1 VTRRHADAEDRAVNG
16 ARLGDRV
23 RLGDT
28 GLVVEVEADDRLV
41 GDEFLLGFGRTGRD
55 GIGMQAVRTSAS
67 CDVVISNV
75 LVLDPLLGVRATSI
89 GIRNGRITGLGRA
102 GNPDITDGID
112 VVVGSGT
119 QVIPGE
125 GLIATAGG
133 IDTHVHGLTPRVFEA
148 ALASGITTVLTQEL
162 GPLWGVGVGSPTVL
176 RQGYA
181 SLDAWPVN
189 VGVLGRGSSARR
201 DPLLEQLE
209 AGVCGFKV
217 HEDTGAHLRTLDAAL
232 DAAEEFDVQV
242 CLHTDGLNEG
252 LTVDDT
258 LAVTDGRVVHAFHV
272 EGCGGGH
279 APDVLRLAGI
289 DHVIGSSTNPTLP
302 YGVNALDEHI
312 AMIVSVHGLN
322 PDVPGDLAIAHDRV
336 RAETMGAENLLH
348 DLGVIPITSSD
359 ALGMGRAG
367 ENWRRTFALASV
379 TKGAAGGELVDPSG
393 HDNQRVLR
401 FLAKL
406 TVNPALAHGLGHEV
420 GSLAPGKLA
429 DIVLWSP
436 ALFGAK
442 PTLVVKGGL
451 PAWGRTGDPNA
462 TTDVAQPLRYGPQF
476 GGVGGAPAELSV
488 LFTNSAAT
496 EAESDPWPT
505 RRRRVA
511 VTGCRNVRLSTMVR
525 NGRLGTVDVDPVSAQ
540 VTFEGE
546 RMHFAARDDI
556 PLQRLYFL

>member
-1 VTRRHADAEDRAVNG
+1 MSRTNDPAVDRAING
-16 ARLGDRV
+16 PRLGDRV

-28 GLVVEVEADDRLV
+28 GLVVEVTDDDRLV
-41 GDEFLLGFGRTGRD
+41 GDELLLGFGRTGRD
-55 GIGMQAVRTSAS
+55 GIEMKSVRTSAS

-75 LVLDPLLGVRATSI
+75 LVIDALLGIRSASI
-89 GIRNGRITGLGRA
+89 GIRDGRIMAVGRA

-119 QVIPGE
+119 LVIPGE

-133 IDTHVHGLTPRVFEA
+133 IDTHVHGMTPRVFEA

-162 GPLWGVGVGSPTVL
+162 GPMWGVGVGSPTVL

-181 SLDAWPVN
+181 SLDHWPVN
-189 VGVLGRGSSARR
+189 VGVLGRGSSSLR
-201 DPLLEQLE
+201 DPLVEQLE

-232 DAAEEFDVQV
+232 DAAEVFDVQV
-242 CLHTDGLNEG
+242 CLHPDGLNEG

-258 LAVTDGRVVHAFHV
+258 IAVTDGRVVHAFHV

-279 APDVLRLAGI
+279 APDVLRLAGV

-302 YGVNALDEHI
+302 FGVNALAEHL

-367 ENWRRTFALASV
+367 ENWRRTFAVAAL
-379 TKGAAGGELVDPSG
+379 TRGAAGGETIDRSG
-393 HDNQRVLR
+393 NDNERVLR
-401 FLAKL
+401 FVAKL
-406 TVNPALAHGLGHEV
+406 TINPALAHGLSEEV
-420 GSLAPGKLA
+420 GSLAPGRLA

-436 ALFGAK
+436 ASFAAK
-442 PTLVVKGGL
+442 PALVVKGGL
-451 PAWGRTGDPNA
+451 PAWGRLGDPNA
-462 TTDVAQPLRYGPQF
+462 TTELSQPLVYGPQF
-476 GGVGGAPAELSV
+476 GGLGAAPAELSV
-488 LFTNSAAT
+488 LFTNVAAT

-505 RRRRVA
+505 KRRRVP
-511 VTGCRNVRLSTMVR
+511 VSGCRDIRLSAMIR
-525 NGRLGTVDVDPVSAQ
+525 NGRLGHVVVDPRTAE
-540 VTFEGE
+540 VTFDGE
-546 RMHFAARDDI
+546 RLHFEAQDDV

>member
-1 VTRRHADAEDRAVNG
+1 MTRRYVDSEDRAVNG

-28 GLVVEVEADDRLV
+28 GLVVEVEADDRAM
-41 GDEFLLGFGRTGRD
+41 GDELLFGFGRTGRD
-55 GIGMQAVRTSAS
+55 GIGLRAVRTSDS

-89 GIRNGRITGLGRA
+89 GIRNGRIVGVGRA

-133 IDTHVHGLTPRVFEA
+133 IDTHVHGMTPRVFEA
-148 ALASGITTVLTQEL
+148 ALASGITTILTQEL
-162 GPLWGVGVGSPTVL
+162 GPMWGVGVGSPSVL

-217 HEDTGAHLRTLDAAL
+217 HEDSGAHLRTLDTAL

-279 APDVLRLAGI
+279 APDVLRLAGV

-302 YGVNALDEHI
+302 YGINALDEHV

-322 PDVPGDLAIAHDRV
+322 PDVPGDLALVHDRV

-367 ENWRRTFALASV
+367 ENWRRTFAVASV
-379 TKGAAGGELVDPSG
+379 AKGAPGAELVDPTG
-393 HDNQRVLR
+393 HDNDRVLR
-401 FLAKL
+401 FLAKI
-406 TVNPALAHGLGHEV
+406 TINPALAHGLSREI
-420 GSLAPGKLA
+420 GSLSPGRLA
-429 DIVLWSP
+429 DVVLWPP
-436 ALFGAK
+436 ASFGAK
-442 PTLVVKGGL
+442 PALVIKGGL
-451 PAWGRTGDPNA
+451 PAWGRIGDPNA
-462 TTDVAQPLRYGPQF
+462 TTESAQPMRYGPQF
-476 GGVGGAPAELSV
+476 GGMGAAPAELSV
-488 LFTNSAAT
+488 LFTNMAAT

-511 VTGCRNVRLSTMVR
+511 VQGCRDIRLSAMVR
-525 NGRLGTVDVDPVSAQ
+525 NGRLGSVEVDPVSAQ
-540 VTFEGE
+540 VTLDGE
-546 RMHFAARDDI
+546 RMHFEATDDV

>member
-1 VTRRHADAEDRAVNG
+1 MSRTNDPAVDRAING
-16 ARLGDRV
+16 PRLGDRV

-28 GLVVEVEADDRLV
+28 GLVVEVTDDDRLV
-41 GDEFLLGFGRTGRD
+41 GDELLLGFGRTGRD
-55 GIGMQAVRTSAS
+55 GIEMKSVRTSAS

-75 LVLDPLLGVRATSI
+75 LVIDALLGIRSASI
-89 GIRNGRITGLGRA
+89 GISDGRIMAVGRA

-119 QVIPGE
+119 LVIPGE

-133 IDTHVHGLTPRVFEA
+133 IDTHVHGMTPRVFEA

-162 GPLWGVGVGSPTVL
+162 GPMWGVGVGSPTVL

-181 SLDAWPVN
+181 SLDHWPVN
-189 VGVLGRGSSARR
+189 VGVLGRGSSSRR

-217 HEDTGAHLRTLDAAL
+217 HEDTGAHLRTLDTAL

-258 LAVTDGRVVHAFHV
+258 IAVTDGRVVHAFHV

-279 APDVLRLAGI
+279 APDVLRLAGV
-289 DHVIGSSTNPTLP
+289 DHIIGSSTNPTLP
-302 YGVNALDEHI
+302 YGVNALAEHL

-322 PDVPGDLAIAHDRV
+322 PDVPGDLALARDRV

-367 ENWRRTFALASV
+367 ENWRRTFAVAAL
-379 TKGAAGGELVDPSG
+379 TKGAAGGEVLDASAN
-393 HDNQRVLR
+393 DNERVLR
-401 FLAKL
+401 FVAKL
-406 TVNPALAHGLGHEV
+406 TINPALAHGLSEEV
-420 GSLAPGKLA
+420 GSLAPGRLA

-436 ALFGAK
+436 SSFAAK
-442 PTLVVKGGL
+442 PALVIKGGL
-451 PAWGRTGDPNA
+451 PAWGRLGDPNA
-462 TTDVAQPLRYGPQF
+462 TTELAQPLVYGPQF
-476 GGVGGAPAELSV
+476 GGLGAAPAELSV
-488 LFTNSAAT
+488 LFTNIAAT

-505 RRRRVA
+505 RRRRVP
-511 VTGCRNVRLSTMVR
+511 VTGCRDIRLSAMIR
-525 NGRLGTVDVDPVSAQ
+525 NGRLGQVTVDPSTAHVAFDGEQLHFEAQ
-540 VTFEGE
+540 
-546 RMHFAARDDI
+546 DDI

>member
-1 VTRRHADAEDRAVNG
+1 MNRINDPAVDRAING
-16 ARLGDRV
+16 PRLGDRV

-28 GLVVEVEADDRLV
+28 NLVIEVADDDRLV
-41 GDEFLLGFGRTGRD
+41 GDELLLGFGRTGRD
-55 GIGMQAVRTSAS
+55 GIQMQAVRTQAS

-75 LVLDPLLGVRATSI
+75 VIIDALLGIRAASI
-89 GIRNGRITGLGRA
+89 GIRNGRIVGVGRA
-102 GNPDITDGID
+102 GNPEITDGVD

-119 QVIPGE
+119 LVIPGE

-133 IDTHVHGLTPRVFEA
+133 IDTHVHGMTPRVFEA

-162 GPLWGVGVGSPTVL
+162 GPMWGVGVGSPTVL

-189 VGVLGRGSSARR
+189 VGVLGRGSSSKR

-217 HEDTGAHLRTLDAAL
+217 HEDTGAHLRTLDTAL
-232 DAAEEFDVQV
+232 RAAEEFDVQV

-252 LTVDDT
+252 LSVDDT
-258 LAVTDGRVVHAFHV
+258 IAVTDGRVVHAFHV

-279 APDVLRLAGI
+279 TPDVLRLAGV
-289 DHVIGSSTNPTLP
+289 DHIIGSSTNPTLP
-302 YGVNALDEHI
+302 YGVNAIAEHL

-322 PDVPGDLAIAHDRV
+322 PDVPGDLELARDRV

-367 ENWRRTFALASV
+367 ENWRRTFAVASL
-379 TKGAAGGELVDPSG
+379 TRGAKGGEALDASG
-393 HDNQRVLR
+393 NDNERVLR
-401 FLAKL
+401 FVAKL
-406 TVNPALAHGLGHEV
+406 TINPALAHGLSQEV
-420 GSLAPGKLA
+420 GSLTPGRLA

-436 ALFGAK
+436 ASFAAK
-442 PTLVVKGGL
+442 PALVIKGGL
-451 PAWGRTGDPNA
+451 PAWGRLGDPNA
-462 TTDVAQPLRYGPQF
+462 TTEMAQPLVYGPQF
-476 GGVGGAPAELSV
+476 GGLGAAPAELSV

-505 RRRRVA
+505 KRRRVS
-511 VTGCRNVRLSTMVR
+511 VTGCRDIRLSAMIR
-525 NGRLGTVDVDPVSAQ
+525 NGRLGQVTVDPHTAQ
-540 VTFEGE
+540 VAIDGE
-546 RMHFAARDDI
+546 RLHFEAQDDI

>member
-133 IDTHVHGLTPRVFEA
+133 VDTHVHGLTPRVFEA

-162 GPLWGVGVGSPTVL
+162 GPMWGVGVGSPTVL

>member
-1 VTRRHADAEDRAVNG
+1 MAEDRAVHG
-16 ARLGDRV
+16 ARRGDRV

-28 GLVVEVEADDRLV
+28 GLIIEVEADDRLP
-41 GDEFLLGFGRTGRD
+41 GDELLFGFGRTGRD
-55 GIGMQAVRTSAS
+55 GMALRAVRASES
-67 CDVVISNV
+67 CDVVVTEV
-75 LVLDPLLGVRATSI
+75 LVLDPLLGVRVTSL
-89 GIRNGRITGLGRA
+89 GIRDGRIAAVGRA
-102 GNPDITDGID
+102 GNPDITDGVD

-119 QVIPGE
+119 QVIPGQ

-133 IDTHVHGLTPRVFEA
+133 IDTHVHGLSPRVFEA

-162 GPLWGVGVGSPTVL
+162 GPMWGVGVGAPAVL

-189 VGVLGRGSSARR
+189 VGVLGRGASSRR

-252 LTVDDT
+252 LSVDDT

-279 APDVLRLAGI
+279 APDVLRLAGV

-302 YGVNALDEHI
+302 YGVNALDEHV

-322 PDVPGDLAIAHDRV
+322 PDVPGDLALAHDRV

-367 ENWRRTFALASV
+367 ENWRRTFAVAAV
-379 TKGAAGGELVDPSG
+379 TRGADGAAPAEAGG
-393 HDNQRVLR
+393 HDNERVLR

-406 TVNPALAHGLGHEV
+406 TVNPALAHGLAHEV
-420 GSLAPGKLA
+420 GSLAPGRLA
-429 DIVLWSP
+429 DVVLWSP
-436 ALFGAK
+436 ASFAAK
-442 PTLVVKGGL
+442 PAMVLKAGL
-451 PAWGRTGDPNA
+451 PAWGRLGDPNA
-462 TTDVAQPLRYGPQF
+462 TTETAQPLRYGAQF
-476 GGVGGAPAELSV
+476 GGLGGAPAELSV
-488 LFTNSAAT
+488 LFTNAAAA
-496 EAESDPWPT
+496 EADTDPWPT
-505 RRRRVA
+505 RRRRVPVA
-511 VTGCRNVRLSTMVR
+511 GCRNVRLSAMVR
-525 NGRLGTVDVDPVSAQ
+525 NGRLGYVHVDPASAR
-540 VTFEGE
+540 VTLDGE
-546 RMHFAARDDI
+546 VLHLDPADDV

>member
-1 VTRRHADAEDRAVNG
+1 MTRRHVDAEDRAING

-41 GDEFLLGFGRTGRD
+41 GDELLLGFGRTGRD
-55 GIGMQAVRTSAS
+55 GIGMQSVRTAVS

-89 GIRNGRITGLGRA
+89 GIRNGRIVGVGRA

-112 VVVGSGT
+112 VVVASGT

-133 IDTHVHGLTPRVFEA
+133 IDTHVHGMTPRVFEA

-162 GPLWGVGVGSPTVL
+162 GPMWGVGVGSPTVL

-279 APDVLRLAGI
+279 APDVLRLAGV

-302 YGVNALDEHI
+302 YGVNALDEHV

-367 ENWRRTFALASV
+367 ENWRRTFAVAAV
-379 TKGAAGGELVDPSG
+379 TKGAVGAAPFEPSG
-393 HDNQRVLR
+393 HDNERVLR
-401 FLAKL
+401 FLAKI
-406 TVNPALAHGLGHEV
+406 TVNPALAHGLSHEV
-420 GSLAPGKLA
+420 GTLAPGHLA

-436 ALFGAK
+436 ASFAAK
-442 PTLVVKGGL
+442 PALVIKGGL
-451 PAWGRTGDPNA
+451 PAWGRIGDPNA
-462 TTDVAQPLRYGPQF
+462 TTELAQPMRYGPQF
-476 GGVGGAPAELSV
+476 GGMGAAPAELSV

-511 VTGCRNVRLSTMVR
+511 VAGCREVRLSSMVR
-525 NGRLGTVDVDPVSAQ
+525 NGRLGHVDVDPVSAR
-540 VTFEGE
+540 VTLDGE
-546 RMHFAARDDI
+546 RMHFEAQDDI

>member
-1 VTRRHADAEDRAVNG
+1 MSRRYPPDQDRAVNG
-16 ARLGDRV
+16 PRVGDRV

-28 GLVVEVEADDRLV
+28 GLVVQVEADDRSV
-41 GDEFLLGFGRTGRD
+41 GDELLFGFARTGRD
-55 GIGMQAVRTSAS
+55 GMALQAVRTSES
-67 CDVVISNV
+67 CDVVITEA
-75 LVLDPLLGVRATSI
+75 LVIDPLLGVRVASI
-89 GIRNGRITGLGRA
+89 GIRNGRITGVGRA
-102 GNPDITDGID
+102 GNPDITDDID

-119 QVIPGE
+119 QVIPGQ
-125 GLIATAGG
+125 GLIATPGG
-133 IDTHVHGLTPRVFEA
+133 IDTHVHGMSPRVFEA
-148 ALASGITTVLTQEL
+148 ALASGVTTVLTQEL
-162 GPLWGVGVGSPTVL
+162 GPMWGVGVGSPTVL

-189 VGVLGRGSSARR
+189 IGVLGRGASARR

-279 APDVLRLAGI
+279 APDVLRLAGV

-302 YGVNALDEHI
+302 YGVNALDEHVS
-312 AMIVSVHGLN
+312 MIVSVHGLN
-322 PDVPGDLAIAHDRV
+322 PGVPGDLAIAHDRV

-367 ENWRRTFALASV
+367 ETWRRTFAVAAI
-379 TKGAAGGELVDPSG
+379 TRGADGGAPLDASG
-393 HDNQRVLR
+393 HDNERVLR

-406 TVNPALAHGLGHEV
+406 TINPALAHGLSHEV
-420 GSLAPGKLA
+420 GSVASGRLA

-436 ALFGAK
+436 QAFAAK
-442 PTLVVKGGL
+442 PLMVIKGGL
-451 PAWGRTGDPNA
+451 PAWGRLGDPNA
-462 TTDVAQPLRYGPQF
+462 TTELAEPLRYGPQF
-476 GGVGGAPAELSV
+476 GGLGAAPSELSV
-488 LFTNSAAT
+488 LFTNSAAA
-496 EAESDPWPT
+496 EAEADPWPT
-505 RRRRVA
+505 RRRRVPVA
-511 VTGCRNVRLSTMVR
+511 GCRDVRLSAMVR
-525 NGRLGTVDVDPVSAQ
+525 NGRLGHVAVDPSSAR
-540 VTFEGE
+540 VTLDGALLHLEPV
-546 RMHFAARDDI
+546 DDV

>member
-1 VTRRHADAEDRAVNG
+1 MHG

-41 GDEFLLGFGRTGRD
+41 GDELLLGFGRTGRD
-55 GIGMQAVRTSAS
+55 GIALQSVRTSAS

-89 GIRNGRITGLGRA
+89 GIRDGRIAGIGRA
-102 GNPDITDGID
+102 GNPDVTDGID

-125 GLIATAGG
+125 GMIATAGA
-133 IDTHVHGLTPRVFEA
+133 IDTHVHGLSPRVFEA
-148 ALASGITTVLTQEL
+148 ALASGVTTVLTQEI
-162 GPLWGVGVGSPTVL
+162 GPMWGVGVGSPTVL

-181 SLDAWPVN
+181 ALEAWPVN

-217 HEDTGAHLRTLDAAL
+217 HEDTGAHLRTLDTAL

-242 CLHTDGLNEG
+242 CLHSDGLNEG

-279 APDVLRLAGI
+279 APDVLRLAGV

-302 YGVNALDEHI
+302 YGVNALDEHV

-322 PDVPGDLAIAHDRV
+322 RDVPGDLAIAYDRV

-367 ENWRRTFALASV
+367 ENWRRTFAVASV
-379 TKGAAGGELVDPSG
+379 TKGASGGEPVDPSG
-393 HDNQRVLR
+393 HDNERVLR

-420 GSLAPGKLA
+420 GSLAPGRLA
-429 DIVLWSP
+429 DIVLWPP
-436 ALFGAK
+436 AAFGAK
-442 PTLVVKGGL
+442 PALVIKGGL
-451 PAWGRTGDPNA
+451 PAWGRIGDPNA
-462 TTDVAQPLRYGPQF
+462 TTDSAQPLRYGPQF
-476 GGVGGAPAELSV
+476 GGSGAAPAELSV
-488 LFTNSAAT
+488 LFTNSAAA
-496 EAESDPWPT
+496 ESESDPWPT
-505 RRRRVA
+505 RRRRVP
-511 VTGCRNVRLSTMVR
+511 VVGCRAVRLSSMVR
-525 NGRLGTVDVDPVSAQ
+525 NGRLGSVDVDPVSAR
-540 VTFEGE
+540 VTFDGE
-546 RMHFAARDDI
+546 RMHFDARDDV